1 MHKVSHSRWNLYS
14 NGFIRADRRYVLS
27 SVKNIVN
34 RKVRNIFDLKKKKIF
49 RLRKRKANVPGD
61 WWNDKSKTRSIRG
74 RDAAPPW
81 LDVPRTHAARSPALC
96 IIPGRI
102 TMTMTAITIEPD
114 RIGEGASRQLGKL
127 LTNNAATGGETAIR
141 RGVVSSCEPQCSKS
155 SRAGVHPFAHN
166 RPWDTPSSAKNR
178 YDFYRSSVHMYIYA
192 LSEFWFR

>member
-1 MHKVSHSRWNLYS
+1 MINRTINPRSVIDSRTWCCS
-14 NGFIRADRRYVLS
+14 AVTWCH
-27 SVKNIVN
+27 V
-34 RKVRNIFDLKKKKIF
+34 
-49 RLRKRKANVPGD
+49 
-61 WWNDKSKTRSIRG
+61 
-74 RDAAPPW
+74 
-81 LDVPRTHAARSPALC
+81 HAAHSLALC

-166 RPWDTPSSAKNR
+166 RPWDTPSSTKNR
-178 YDFYRSSVHMYIYA
+178 YDFYHSSVHIYIYIFIRWVNFGFVNAA
-192 LSEFWFR
+192 LKRELKT